1 MDKKNTVFL
10 SVIAVAT
17 LLTAVVGTTFAYF
30 TATVKGTAT
39 DNNAVVKT
47 ATLGLGY
54 SQETSLAINNWVPGD
69 KAELKFN
76 VTNESENPTNFTLV
90 WGANVQNTIATA
102 TDHADVTY
110 KIEQCTDATYET
122 CNTTIHASSELP
134 AANAEKQAITGAE
147 KLTVNAKSVN
157 YYKVTATFAAKQT
170 PQDSLKEKKF
180 VGTVV
185 VGEAGTNV
193 GQ

>member
-30 TATVKGTAT
+30 TATVKQDGEV
-39 DNNAVVKT
+39 NNAVVKT

-54 SQETSLAINNWVPGD
+54 SQETSLAINDWVPGD

-102 TDHADVTY
+102 ADHADVTY
-110 KIEQCTDATYET
+110 KIEQCTDATYAT

-134 AANAEKQAITGAE
+134 AANDEKQAITGAE

-157 YYKVTATFAAKQT
+157 YYKVTATFAAKDT

-180 VGTVV
+180 DGTVV

>member
-30 TATVKGTAT
+30 TATVKQDGEV
-39 DNNAVVKT
+39 NNAVVKT

-54 SQETSLAINNWVPGD
+54 SQETTLAINDWVPGD
-69 KAELKFN
+69 EAELKFN
-76 VTNESENPTNFTLV
+76 VTNQSENPTNFTLV

-110 KIEQCTDATYET
+110 KIEQCTDATYAT

>member
-30 TATVKGTAT
+30 TATVKQDGEV
-39 DNNAVVKT
+39 NNAVVKT

-54 SQETSLAINNWVPGD
+54 SQETSLAINDWVPGD
-69 KAELKFN
+69 IAELKFN

-110 KIEQCTDATYET
+110 KIEQCTDATYAT

>member
-30 TATVKGTAT
+30 TATVKQNGEV
-39 DNNAVVKT
+39 NNAVVKT

-76 VTNESENPTNFTLV
+76 VTNQSENPTNFTLV

-102 TDHADVTY
+102 ADHADVKY
-110 KIEQCTDATYET
+110 KIEQCTDATYQT
-122 CNTTIHASSELP
+122 CDTTIHTSSELP
-134 AANAEKQAITGAE
+134 AASDKKQPITGAE

-157 YYKVTATFAAKQT
+157 YYKVTATFVAKQT

-180 VGTVV
+180 LGTVV

>member
-30 TATVKGTAT
+30 TATVKQDGEV
-39 DNNAVVKT
+39 NNAVVKT

-54 SQETSLAINNWVPGD
+54 SQETSLAINDWVPGD
-69 KAELKFN
+69 EAELKFN

-110 KIEQCTDATYET
+110 KIEQCTDATYAT

>member
-30 TATVKGTAT
+30 TATVKQDGEV
-39 DNNAVVKT
+39 NNAVVKT

-54 SQETSLAINNWVPGD
+54 SQETSLAINDWVPGD
-69 KAELKFN
+69 EAELKFN
-76 VTNESENPTNFTLV
+76 VTNQSENPTNFTLV

-110 KIEQCTDATYET
+110 KIEQCTDATYAT

>member
-30 TATVKGTAT
+30 TATVKQDGEV
-39 DNNAVVKT
+39 NNAVVKT

-54 SQETSLAINNWVPGD
+54 SQETSLAINDWVPGD
-69 KAELKFN
+69 EAELKFN
-76 VTNESENPTNFTLV
+76 VTNQSENPTNFTLV

-102 TDHADVTY
+102 ADHADVTY

-157 YYKVTATFAAKQT
+157 YYKVTATFAAK
-170 PQDSLKEKKF
+170 
-180 VGTVV
+180 
-185 VGEAGTNV
+185 
-193 GQ
+193 

>member
-30 TATVKGTAT
+30 TATVKQDGEV
-39 DNNAVVKT
+39 NNAVVKT

-54 SQETSLAINNWVPGD
+54 SQETSLAINDWVPGD
-69 KAELKFN
+69 EAELKFN

-90 WGANVQNTIATA
+90 WGANVKNTIATA